1 MVEEEE
7 TNWKVKMSFAHLKWT
22 DQPFSPPLC
31 TLLGLSLKLFY
42 FSQQKHIQ
50 FGCSALSFTFYLL
63 RLVFCTLCSV
73 QLLLCTASN
82 PPGFPHAPKSVCHLT
97 SIPASRHCCFF
108 FFTFIYLS
116 ISSGV
121 EIESLVVLRINS
133 GGCFFYPPHSK
144 IHYVTSKL
152 CDVKTM
158 IFQLNLHIQHVGSVA
173 GRHLWPVSKDFV
185 DVGMKSIRFLCTF
198 SRYNDYR
205 VHIVSCEYSPSDHSG
220 HYTRTPGWQSHPE
233 GQIQSEQHDECFFFF
248 SS

>member
-31 TLLGLSLKLFY
+31 TLHGLSLKLFY

-50 FGCSALSFTFYLL
+50 FGCSALNFTFYLL
-63 RLVFCTLCSV
+63 RLVLCTLDSLFSSAIALHSQQSTWFSTCSKICLSTD
-73 QLLLCTASN
+73 QHPAIA
-82 PPGFPHAPKSVCHLT
+82 GFFL
-97 SIPASRHCCFF
+97 FL
-108 FFTFIYLS
+108 IYLS

-121 EIESLVVLRINS
+121 EIESLEFLRTNS
-133 GGCFFYPPHSK
+133 GVWFFYPPHSK

-158 IFQLNLHIQHVGSVA
+158 IFQLNLHIRHVGSVA

-185 DVGMKSIRFLCTF
+185 DVGMKIHPF
-198 SRYNDYR
+198 SL
-205 VHIVSCEYSPSDHSG
+205 H
-220 HYTRTPGWQSHPE
+220 
-233 GQIQSEQHDECFFFF
+233 F
-248 SS
+248 